1 MKGRKHCLRIKL
13 FISRPKGRVES
24 SSETVKMYAGRP
36 DHASLIEEEVRHRVG
51 AMAVTVCAS
60 GGMADAVRHAVR
72 PHLTEGCVDFIEEAF
87 TY

>member
-1 MKGRKHCLRIKL
+1 
-13 FISRPKGRVES
+13 
-24 SSETVKMYAGRP
+24 
-36 DHASLIEEEVRHRVG
+36 
-51 AMAVTVCAS
+51 MAVTVCAS